1 MQQLIKQRWQ
11 HMTVAVQ
18 QIASNG
24 PFREKKDEAYA
35 TDIVWTM
42 TSPEVFLLLTRDL
55 GWSKEKYAQWL
66 ADTLA
71 RLLLP

>member
-18 QIASNG
+18 QVASNG
-24 PFREKKDEAYA
+24 QFREKMDEAYA

-55 GWSKEKYAQWL
+55 GWSKEKYTQWL

-71 RLLLP
+71 RVLLP